1 MKFLRRLLHVITR
14 RRRDAELREEMQFHQ
29 TMKQRE
35 LEAAGFTPEQAR
47 DASRRALG
55 NVTYNREASHDV
67 WVAPDIAGLWREI
80 PYAFRSLRR
89 SPSFTIAAVLALGLG
104 TGSAAAV
111 FSLLDGVVLRP
122 LPYRDPQQL
131 VMLWEVNPGKNLSRE
146 GLSPVNL
153 IDYRNLTGDFDDVA
167 GWWVPQVALTDGVN
181 DPMRV
186 PSVET
191 SRNLFRVLGVAPQI
205 GPSFSGDSALNVNGN
220 FEAVISDRLW
230 RSRFNGDRSIIGK
243 FVRLDG
249 TDHLVVGVMPPG
261 FNFPNGTD
269 LWQGLKW
276 DFAQH
281 SRFAHFVGAVARLRP
296 GATPERVSR
305 DLGGLTTRLARE
317 YPASNGGWGVRVIR
331 LDQEIAGVFRPGLF
345 ALLAASALLLLIACL
360 NVANLLLA
368 RATSRRR
375 EVAVRA
381 AIGASRGR
389 LIRLFFIESL
399 VLAAMGAMLGL
410 GVAVVGV
417 KGLLAWSPI
426 QIPRAADIG
435 VSATVMGFAIVVALV
450 TAIVFGLAPAVT
462 MSRADLNDALKENS
476 KGSAGRSG
484 SMRGALV
491 VAEVSLAVILL
502 CGAALLIRSVGRLLR
517 ESIGVDATSVV
528 TATVQLP
535 IAGYQDWGR
544 VARFYGALGDAMR
557 HHGDVLGVGV
567 ANFLPLDAGWRMP
580 YGIPGVAAP
589 SRVDAPE
596 AQIHSVDEGYFAT
609 LHAPI
614 VRGRDFATQDDS
626 AGRPVVIVNETMAKR
641 VWPNQDPVGKQLLL
655 TAGGIG
661 PLGRRLTTDTAH
673 VVIGVVHDIK
683 NTSLKDGAEPAIY
696 YSQRQFPFRAMQLV
710 VRGRGDVTPLRNALR
725 EEIRRL
731 DPGLPI
737 PDVKPLER
745 VLQTSVD
752 PSRFVML
759 LMSVFAALALTIA
772 AVGIYGILSYTV
784 SRRRREIGIRLAL
797 GAEPYAI
804 RRMVVREGLTM
815 AAIGCLLGIVGAQLG
830 AGLLSKFMYETR
842 ASDPVTLVTVIGAV
856 IAVALVACAV
866 PGWRASGEDPTQ
878 ALRAE

>member
-1 MKFLRRLLHVITR
+1 MKLLRRLLHVITR
-14 RRRDAELREEMQFHQ
+14 RRRDTELREEMQFHQ
-29 TMKQRE
+29 LMKQRE

-67 WVAPDIAGLWREI
+67 WVAPDIASLWRDI

-131 VMLWEVNPGKNLSRE
+131 VMLWEVNPAKNLSRE

-153 IDYRNLTGDFDDVA
+153 IDYRNLTGDFEDVA
-167 GWWVPQVALTDGVN
+167 GWWVPQLALTDGVN
-181 DPMRV
+181 DPLRV

-205 GPSFSGDSALNVNGN
+205 GPSFSGDSTLNVNGN
-220 FEAVISDRLW
+220 LEAVISDRLW

-305 DLGGLTTRLARE
+305 DLSGLTTRLARE

-389 LIRLFFIESL
+389 LIRLFFTESL
-399 VLAAMGAMLGL
+399 VLSAMGALLGL
-410 GVAVVGV
+410 AVAVVSV

-462 MSRADLNDALKENS
+462 MSRADLNDALKES
-476 KGSAGRSG
+476 TKGSARRSG

-517 ESIGVDATSVV
+517 ESTGVDATSVV

-544 VARFYGALGDAMR
+544 VARFYGALGDAIR

-589 SRVDAPE
+589 SRADAPE
-596 AQIHSVDEGYFAT
+596 AQIHSVDEGYFGA
-609 LHAPI
+609 LHAAI
-614 VRGRDFATQDDS
+614 VRGRDFAAQDDS

-655 TAGGIG
+655 TAGVIG

-696 YSQRQFPFRAMQLV
+696 YSQRQFPFRSMQLV

-759 LMSVFAALALTIA
+759 LMSVFAALALAIA

-815 AAIGCLLGIVGAQLG
+815 AAIGCLVGVVGAQLG

-842 ASDPVTLVTVIGAV
+842 ASDPVTLAMVIGAV